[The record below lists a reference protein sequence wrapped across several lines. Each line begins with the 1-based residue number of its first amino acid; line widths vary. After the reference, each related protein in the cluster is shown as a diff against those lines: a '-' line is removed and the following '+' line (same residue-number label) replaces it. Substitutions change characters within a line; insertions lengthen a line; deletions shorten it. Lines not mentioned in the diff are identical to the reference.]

1 MAERKELAMDIAKS
15 NNPLSFPNI
24 LRRLRKNK
32 DWSQGQLA
40 QKAGIDL
47 QKVSK
52 YERGVL
58 PPPMPTLVRIAKAL
72 DVSLDYLVMGRNT
85 SAEKMKNAQLIE
97 RIEEI
102 EKLPVEYQDTLI
114 SVLDSFI
121 KRHKFEELA
130 HS

>member
-1 MAERKELAMDIAKS
+1 MDIAK
-15 NNPLSFPNI
+15 NKNPLSFPSI

-52 YERGVL
+52 YERGVSS
-58 PPPMPTLVRIAKAL
+58 PPMTTLVRIAKAL
-72 DVSLDYLVMGRNT
+72 DVSLDYLVTGSNA
-85 SAEKMKNAQLIE
+85 SAEKIKNAQLIE

-102 EKLPVEYQDTLI
+102 EKLPVEYQVTLI

>member
-1 MAERKELAMDIAKS
+1 MDTAK
-15 NNPLSFPNI
+15 NKIPLSFSII
-24 LRRLRKNK
+24 LKRLRKNK

-47 QKVSK
+47 QKISK
-52 YERGVL
+52 YERGVSS
-58 PPPMPTLVRIAKAL
+58 PPMPTLVKIAEAL
-72 DVSLDYLVMGRNT
+72 DVSLDYLVTGRNIG
-85 SAEKMKNAQLIE
+85 AEKMKNTQLIE

-102 EKLPVEYQDTLI
+102 EKLPAEYQDTLI
-114 SVLDSFI
+114 CVLDSFI

>member
-1 MAERKELAMDIAKS
+1 MDIAKS

>member
-1 MAERKELAMDIAKS
+1 MNTTKS
-15 NNPLSFPNI
+15 NNDLSFPNI

-52 YERGVL
+52 YERGVSS
-58 PPPMPTLVRIAKAL
+58 PPMATLVRIAKAL
-72 DVSLDYLVMGRNT
+72 DVSLDYLVTGRNT

-102 EKLPVEYQDTLI
+102 EKLPTEYQDTLI

>member
-1 MAERKELAMDIAKS
+1 METTSM
-15 NNPLSFPNI
+15 NTLSFPGM
-24 LRRLRKNK
+24 LRQLRKKK

-52 YERGVL
+52 YERGVSS
-58 PPPMPTLVRIAKAL
+58 PPIATLIDIAKAL
-72 DVSLDYLVMGRNT
+72 GVSLDYLVTGRNT

-102 EKLPVEYQDTLI
+102 EKLPTEYQNTLI